1 MPELHQEV
9 GLAEQSCKH
18 LPHRHSKIP
27 TELLRESHEMP
38 NELCSKFEGRSV
50 APVVGAKLLGAWNLN
65 RMTQL
70 LTMWTDSFENS

>member
-27 TELLRESHEMP
+27 TELLLESHEMP